1 MKRALRSVS
10 VLFLTLTLAG
20 CTAANPA
27 VSDTKEETV
36 TTSDDNTV
44 TSPADDR
51 EDTSVS
57 ELPGDNQEDTAPD
70 AEEPSY
76 RDPKPNVLEELA
88 NKDVE
93 VPTLTITG
101 NRWPYEEDTLQE
113 LWKFYYP
120 YMEVVFGPVADDFWE
135 QGLTWNMSDETLEHH
150 YCEQIPEDNRI
161 DIGDDRSLVEFPH
174 CSASLVHETGHIW
187 LQNNNAALQ
196 FDCGQWLWEGNTLLF
211 EQIATIEGLD
221 PDKRE
226 GIYVPNFFDMY
237 DYAGGDIINGS
248 LRDGDKAN
256 SGRSYVDSSACFA
269 LFYLDTALSTPG
281 TYDFWQN
288 VCIERTKYA
297 KENNV
302 AVTDPEAL
310 SEIMDRVADGKTMDG
325 MKPSEWLFSRS
336 VADTEGADGVLLG
349 VFGQFMAVVSDE
361 NGNVATGY
369 GQRVEASVYGSKRT
383 NGVEEALE
391 GTEVKVTAY
400 DCFGNEIAS
409 ENVSIS
415 DRGDVDGI
423 RFKDADGNELNA
435 EAFPEYSV
443 IRFVAT
449 ADVDG
454 QEYTDVNFFLNTS
467 WDDLVYS
474 TDNRLFFLLIN
485 EDETVNTSL
494 TDIEVSGGYNV
505 DKSHLDHGLLIVQA
519 AQGESVIVN
528 GKEYTKPLGA
538 RLIPLVVE

>member
-36 TTSDDNTV
+36 TTSDDNAV
-44 TSPADDR
+44 TSPADDQ

-76 RDPKPNVLEELA
+76 RDPKPDILEELA
-88 NKDVE
+88 NKDVQ
-93 VPTLTITG
+93 VPTLNVTG
-101 NRWPYEEDTLQE
+101 DRWPYEEETLQE
-113 LWKFYYP
+113 LWKYYYP
-120 YMEVVFGPVADDFWE
+120 YMEVVFGPIADDFWE
-135 QGLTWNMSDETLEHH
+135 QGLTWNMTDETLERHC
-150 YCEQIPEDNRI
+150 CEQYADDNRI
-161 DIGDDRSLVEFPH
+161 DIGDDRALVEFPH
-174 CSASLVHETGHIW
+174 CAASLVHETGHIW
-187 LQNNNAALQ
+187 LQNNNTALQ
-196 FDCGQWLWEGNTLLF
+196 FECGQWLWEANTLLF
-211 EQIATIEGLD
+211 EEIATIEGLD

-226 GIYVPNFFDMY
+226 GTPVPNYLDLY
-237 DYAGGDIINGS
+237 DYAGGDVINGV

-256 SGRSYVDSSACFA
+256 AGRSYVDGAANLA

-281 TYDFWQN
+281 TYDYWQK
-288 VCIERTKYA
+288 VCIARTEYA

-302 AVTDPEAL
+302 AATDPEAL

-336 VADTEGADGVLLG
+336 VADTEGSDGVLLG
-349 VFGQFMAVVSDE
+349 VFGHFMGTVFDQ
-361 NGNVATGY
+361 NGNVASPY
-369 GQRVEASVYGSKRT
+369 GRRAEVTVYGAKRT

-391 GTEVKVTAY
+391 GTEVRVAAY

-409 ENVSIS
+409 QDVTIS
-415 DRGDVDGI
+415 DRGDADGI
-423 RFKDADGNELNA
+423 LLRDKDGNPVEG
-435 EAFPEYSV
+435 ESFPEYSV

-538 RLIPLVVE
+538 RLIPIVVE